1 MAKSKK
7 SKAAILDDAPAENTV
22 KIESAKNL
30 KSTTNTDAFPKKKS
44 KRAVKKEIKAVIDDI
59 DNVNSS
65 FEEIADLDMNGE
77 EDFVV
82 TGGDGETT
90 VEGLEEAPM
99 IDVLPL
105 ATDVMNPEEYEDNAF
120 DEKIEK
126 PDDAKNATE
135 EDPSENATPTEVKTT
150 TDVRSS
156 EDRTIFVKNL
166 PFDTTVEELEA
177 LFSEAK
183 EVRLLTKASGKC
195 RGKAFVEMNT
205 VEAAHKAHAYKKWD
219 LRKKRLEVD
228 LCGSKSNNTEADEI
242 KETGTLSIKANTEF
256 DEMDLEDLFEDPVQI
271 RFPKNGLNIAY
282 AQFESKEVAKKYKE
296 SDLEINGQQIVFSY
310 VPDRLSAAP
319 KGRRK
324 GEKWERKKQDKAEAA
339 IKANKEKR
347 DQFKDRMTKRKNE
360 GDEDE
365 SEEASPM
372 KVFKSE
378 SSRGSFRGRGSDRG
392 RGSFRGG
399 SSDRGSSRGR
409 GSFRGGFSD
418 RGGSR
423 GRGGD
428 RGGRGRG
435 SFRGGSSDR
444 GSIRGR
450 GGDRGG
456 RGSFRG
462 GSSDRGSSRGG
473 GRGSF
478 RGGSSDRGG
487 RGRGGGRGSFRGG
500 SSDRGT
506 SRGGF
511 RGSSRGGGER
521 GRGGGRGRGGPDR
534 GGRGSSRG
542 FSKPRGSFNR
552 D

>member
-30 KSTTNTDAFPKKKS
+30 KSTTNTDATPKKKS

-65 FEEIADLDMNGE
+65 FEEIADQDMNGE

-90 VEGLEEAPM
+90 IEGLEEAPM
-99 IDVLPL
+99 IDILPL

-126 PDDAKNATE
+126 PDEAKNATE
-135 EDPSENATPTEVKTT
+135 EDPSETAPPTEVKTT

-378 SSRGSFRGRGSDRG
+378 SSRGSFRGRGRALSEVAHLTVEASEEEEAIEAVEDHSEVAHLTEAAAEEVDEDHLEVDHQIVEEEDAVAEEAPSEVARQTEALAEEASAAAQEAVEKEEEAAAEVVEDLTEVVAVQAE
-392 RGSFRGG
+392 GSVNREVLSTVTELNMF
-399 SSDRGSSRGR
+399 
-409 GSFRGGFSD
+409 
-418 RGGSR
+418 
-423 GRGGD
+423 
-428 RGGRGRG
+428 
-435 SFRGGSSDR
+435 
-444 GSIRGR
+444 INY
-450 GGDRGG
+450 
-456 RGSFRG
+456 
-462 GSSDRGSSRGG
+462 
-473 GRGSF
+473 
-478 RGGSSDRGG
+478 
-487 RGRGGGRGSFRGG
+487 
-500 SSDRGT
+500 
-506 SRGGF
+506 
-511 RGSSRGGGER
+511 
-521 GRGGGRGRGGPDR
+521 
-534 GGRGSSRG
+534 
-542 FSKPRGSFNR
+542 SKRIKKNVKNSQF
-552 D
+552 

>member
-7 SKAAILDDAPAENTV
+7 SKAAILDDAPAENV
-22 KIESAKNL
+22 AKIESAKNL
-30 KSTTNTDAFPKKKS
+30 KSTTNTDAAPKKKS
-44 KRAVKKEIKAVIDDI
+44 KRAVKKEVKAVIDDI
-59 DNVNSS
+59 DNESS
-65 FEEIADLDMNGE
+65 FEEVADDSMDVE

-90 VEGLEEAPM
+90 VEGIEEAPM

-105 ATDVMNPEEYEDNAF
+105 ATDVMNPDEYEDNAF

-126 PDDAKNATE
+126 PDDVKTATE
-135 EDPSENATPTEVKTT
+135 EDSSETAPPTEVKTT

-177 LFSEAK
+177 LFINAK

-205 VEAAHKAHAYKKWD
+205 VEAAHKAHEYKKWD

-228 LCGSKSNNTEADEI
+228 LCGSKSNNTDVDEI

-319 KGRRK
+319 KGRKK
-324 GEKWERKKQDKAEAA
+324 GEKWEKKKQAKAEAV

-365 SEEASPM
+365 SEEASPT
-372 KVFKSE
+372 KVFKSD
-378 SSRGSFRGRGSDRG
+378 SSRGSFRGRGGDRG

-409 GSFRGGFSD
+409 GGD
-418 RGGSR
+418 RGGR
-423 GRGGD
+423 GSFRGGD
-428 RGGRGRG
+428 RGGR
-435 SFRGGSSDR
+435 
-444 GSIRGR
+444 
-450 GGDRGG
+450 G

-500 SSDRGT
+500 SSDRGS

-542 FSKPRGSFNR
+542 FSKPRGSFKR

>member
-7 SKAAILDDAPAENTV
+7 SKAAILDDAPAENIA

-30 KSTTNTDAFPKKKS
+30 KSTTNTDVTVTPKKKKS
-44 KRAVKKEIKAVIDDI
+44 KRAAKKEVKAVIDDI
-59 DNVNSS
+59 DNENSS
-65 FEEIADLDMNGE
+65 FEEIADDSMNGE

-82 TGGDGETT
+82 TGGDGETI
-90 VEGLEEAPM
+90 VEGIEEAPM

-126 PDDAKNATE
+126 PDDAKNATG
-135 EDPSENATPTEVKTT
+135 EDSSETAPPTEVKTT

-166 PFDTTVEELEA
+166 PFDTTVEDLEA
-177 LFSEAK
+177 LFINAK

-195 RGKAFVEMNT
+195 RGKAFVEMKT
-205 VEAAHKAHAYKKWD
+205 VEAAHKAHEYKKWD

-228 LCGSKSNNTEADEI
+228 LCGSKSSNTDADEI

-319 KGRRK
+319 KGRKK
-324 GEKWERKKQDKAEAA
+324 GEKWEKKKQAKAEAA

-365 SEEASPM
+365 SEEASPK
-372 KVFKSE
+372 KVFKSDT
-378 SSRGSFRGRGSDRG
+378 SRGSFRGRGGDRGSFGRG

-409 GSFRGGFSD
+409 G
-418 RGGSR
+418 
-423 GRGGD
+423 GD
-428 RGGRGRG
+428 RGGR
-435 SFRGGSSDR
+435 
-444 GSIRGR
+444 
-450 GGDRGG
+450 G

-487 RGRGGGRGSFRGG
+487 RERGGGRGAFRGG
-500 SSDRGT
+500 SSDRGS

-511 RGSSRGGGER
+511 RGGSRGGGER
-521 GRGGGRGRGGPDR
+521 GRGGGRGRGGSDR
-534 GGRGSSRG
+534 GGRASSRG
-542 FSKPRGSFNR
+542 FSKPRGSFKR